1 MNRQQLRRIP
11 GARYFIPQRVLIWLF
26 FTAALYAGGP
36 APQERVPKLDPL
48 SDVTAALAALPDA
61 LVLDSS
67 PDGLP
72 RHIVGD
78 LARVDVDRMNDPAT
92 AEPALRA
99 VLARVVAPLRISPSD
114 LRLRGVRRDGRG
126 GTHFRFRLVADGLDV
141 IGGDLVVHVDAKGSV
156 AGVNGAGGGDFGR
169 LPPARLTG
177 AEAIAWVAADPR
189 FAGLELSGSRPVF
202 LVTEAGT
209 RHRALEILVVG
220 ARGKDPA
227 RDRVYVDMTSGSIA
241 AVDPQ
246 LRFAKSRRVYSAG
259 NGTSLPGSLRRSEG
273 NAATTDLDVNGA
285 YDNTGAFYDAFAGFW
300 GRDSYDNAGARLSST
315 VHYSTNYCNAFWNG
329 TQMVFGDGNASAGCL
344 PLARALDVTAH
355 ELTHAITERESG
367 LIYSGE
373 SGAINESLSDS
384 FAAFVEAWVAGGGT
398 GTLTTTSDTWLYGE
412 SWVPPFVRSM
422 CDPAADGA
430 SADVWSSSVGNLDVH
445 YGSGVGNLAFCLLAN
460 GGMHPRGKTTVVVPS
475 IGLETAI
482 RILYEA
488 QANYMTST
496 TTYTGARTAMEQAA
510 AALGYDQA
518 TQDAVGCAWAAV
530 RVGSAPVSCGGTLYA
545 SAADRRHAAEW
556 RPRDRALRRNR

>member
-1 MNRQQLRRIP
+1 
-11 GARYFIPQRVLIWLF
+11 
-26 FTAALYAGGP
+26 
-36 APQERVPKLDPL
+36 
-48 SDVTAALAALPDA
+48 
-61 LVLDSS
+61 
-67 PDGLP
+67 
-72 RHIVGD
+72 
-78 LARVDVDRMNDPAT
+78 
-92 AEPALRA
+92 
-99 VLARVVAPLRISPSD
+99 
-114 LRLRGVRRDGRG
+114 
-126 GTHFRFRLVADGLDV
+126 V

-156 AGVNGAGGGDFGR
+156 AGVNGAGRGDFSR
-169 LPPARLTG
+169 LPPARLTS

-189 FAGLELSGSRPVF
+189 FASLKLSGSRPVF

-209 RHRALEILVVG
+209 RHRALEVLVVG

-259 NGTSLPGSLRRSEG
+259 NGTSLPVRCGALRQRTDHRSRYRRR
-273 NAATTDLDVNGA
+273 
-285 YDNTGAFYDAFAGFW
+285 YDNTGAFYDAFADFW
-300 GRDSYDNAGARLSST
+300 GRDSYDNAGAPLLST

-329 TQMVFGDGNASAGCL
+329 AQMVFGDGDASAGCL

-398 GTLTTTSDTWLYGE
+398 GTLITTPDTWLYGE
-412 SWVPPFVRSM
+412 GALPPFVRSM
-422 CDPAADGA
+422 CDPAADGI
-430 SADVWSSSVGNLDVH
+430 SADVWSSGVGNLDVH
-445 YGSGVGNLAFCLLAN
+445 YGSGVGNLAFCLLAD
-460 GGMHPRGKTTVVVPS
+460 GGTHPRGKTTVVVPS

-488 QANYMTST
+488 QANYLTST
-496 TTYTGARTAMEQAA
+496 TTYAGARTAMEQARQRWATTRRPRTRWGAPGQRSVWEALLRA
-510 AALGYDQA
+510 AAVSSPPPPPTDGTLQNGVPRDPGSQA
-518 TQDAVGCAWAAV
+518 QQVGRRSGRLPC
-530 RVGSAPVSCGGTLYA
+530 RPVSRACRSASGGTEMPTSTCRA
-545 SAADRRHAAEW
+545 GTSRR
-556 RPRDRALRRNR
+556 